1 MSMDIREGHQTMTG
15 FIAQTAGGETP
26 VGTPG
31 YNMLFAVALL
41 LFVMT
46 FMMNMI
52 SIQFV
57 RRFRQVY

>member
-1 MSMDIREGHQTMTG
+1 MTG

-41 LFVMT
+41 LFVIT
-46 FMMNMI
+46 FVMNVI
-52 SIQFV
+52 SIQIV